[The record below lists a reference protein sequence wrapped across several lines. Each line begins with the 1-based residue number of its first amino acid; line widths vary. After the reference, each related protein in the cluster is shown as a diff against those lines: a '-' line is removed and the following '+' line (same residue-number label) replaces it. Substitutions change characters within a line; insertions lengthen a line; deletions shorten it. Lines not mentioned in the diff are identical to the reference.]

1 MDQAKGK
8 KKIRLLN
15 KGRSSASLFVTKIKM
30 YENIESNKKYKKQK
44 KSKKRKKERLKNKEK
59 SDKNVK

>member
-30 YENIESNKKYKKQK
+30 YENIESNKNNKN
-44 KSKKRKKERLKNKEK
+44 KRKAKREKERLKNKEK